1 MEHTMNMTKAE
12 LARACRPFSVPRLST
27 VVRDD
32 AQVSPDGS
40 WWATRAILFC
50 CAPPEELRPLM
61 TEAAMPRIRGVHYL
75 WKVLRQSVPVRIT
88 EVVVGRRLPWVC
100 VSSGTRHGWVDGRDL
115 NAVLRLCK
123 KGKPSLRAVFEDID
137 PRFPSLETE
146 AVNVLAVLEGSKVI
160 GMVRG
165 CMYVPSYKDY
175 DHHEKVKGE
184 KRNACEIA

>member
-1 MEHTMNMTKAE
+1 MNDMNMTKAE

-50 CAPPEELRPLM
+50 CAPSEKLQPLM
-61 TEAAMPRIRGVHYL
+61 PEAAIPRITGVHYQ

-123 KGKPSLRAVFEDID
+123 GKPSLRTVFVTIGPYSDDAVD
-137 PRFPSLETE
+137 
-146 AVNVLAVLEGSKVI
+146 VLAVYNEDGAVI
-160 GMVRG
+160 GMVQG
-165 CMYVPSYKDY
+165 CMYSPTYKDFA
-175 DHHEKVKGE
+175 HHEKVRGRK
-184 KRNACEIA
+184 

>member
-61 TEAAMPRIRGVHYL
+61 TEAAIPRIRTAAYL
-75 WKVLRQSVPVRIT
+75 WKILERDSVEVVVS
-88 EVVVGRRLPWVC
+88 EVVVGLRFPWVC
-100 VSSGTRHGWVDGRDL
+100 VRSGVDGKEGWVDGRDL
-115 NAVLRLCK
+115 NAMLRLCK
-123 KGKPSLRAVFEDID
+123 GQPTYRAVFVTIGPYSDD
-137 PRFPSLETE
+137 
-146 AVNVLAVLEGSKVI
+146 AVDVLAVYNEDGAVV
-160 GMVRG
+160 GTVRG
-165 CMYVPSYKDY
+165 CMYSPTYKDY

-184 KRNACEIA
+184 KKNACEIA